1 MIEIKNDWFLI
12 KAERSEFKENGNVYM
27 IAYYSNGLEERYRRF
42 ITGSSI
48 PTIIDYEQGTTLF

>member
-1 MIEIKNDWFLI
+1 MIKIKNDWFLI
-12 KAERSEFKENGNVYM
+12 KAERAEFKENGNVYI

-48 PTIIDYEQGTTLF
+48 PTMIDYEQGTTLF

>member
-1 MIEIKNDWFLI
+1 MESKNDWFLI